1 MISKDS
7 LIKTFKKL
15 QGVDALANMFITDV
29 IKVIKEQPETD
40 PWILCSDRMPEEH
53 DSVFKKFKGTDKWN
67 NAMFENIS
75 DDVNVTVEY
84 MDGTRTTK
92 TSHTLDGKWK
102 IEMELKMYKPKV
114 IAWKPLP
121 EPMKKGAL

>member
-29 IKVIKEQPETD
+29 IKVIKEQPEAD
-40 PWILCSDRMPEEH
+40 PWIMCSDRMPEEH
-53 DSVFKKFKGTDKWN
+53 DSMFKRFKGTNKWN
-67 NAMFENIS
+67 NAMFENSS
-75 DDVNVTVEY
+75 DNVNVTIEFEN
-84 MDGTRTTK
+84 GKRATA
-92 TSHTLDGKWK
+92 TSCTVDGKWECEK
-102 IEMELKMYKPKV
+102 EYGLRKKV
-114 IAWKPLP
+114 IAWQPLP

>member
-1 MISKDS
+1 MIARDS
-7 LIKTFKKL
+7 LIKRFKKL
-15 QGVDALANMFITDV
+15 QGVDSLANMFIKDV
-29 IKVIKEQPETD
+29 IKEIKKEPEAD

-53 DSVFKKFKGTDKWN
+53 DSIFADAKGTDKWK
-67 NAMFENIS
+67 AGMFEKTS

-84 MDGTRTTK
+84 DDGTCLVK

-102 IEMELKMYKPKV
+102 VEQELKMFKPKV

-121 EPMKKGAL
+121 EPMGV